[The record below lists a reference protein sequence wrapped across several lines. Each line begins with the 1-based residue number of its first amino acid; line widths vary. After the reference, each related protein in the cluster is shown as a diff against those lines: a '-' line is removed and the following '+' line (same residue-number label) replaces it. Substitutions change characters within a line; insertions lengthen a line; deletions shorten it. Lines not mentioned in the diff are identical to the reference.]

1 MNQADRKE
9 FELIHNKI
17 DTIKEDIVELKQA
30 MDQAHIKSYQDIKFI
45 KEAWQAAILAARVQ
59 AFALAWEL
67 LCFSCVFARPI
78 VVWIDNFKCC
88 SCTEQ

>member
-30 MDQAHIKSYQDIKFI
+30 MDHTHQIISDIKFI
-45 KEAWQAAILAARVQ
+45 KENLFDPHKGLWANDKG
-59 AFALAWEL
+59 E
-67 LCFSCVFARPI
+67 
-78 VVWIDNFKCC
+78 
-88 SCTEQ
+88 

>member
-45 KEAWQAAILAARVQ
+45 KEKE
-59 AFALAWEL
+59 AFFE
-67 LCFSCVFARPI
+67 I
-78 VVWIDNFKCC
+78 V
-88 SCTEQ
+88 TY